1 MYKDKPPQ
9 TILDPLEEVITFI
22 LKEAHKVFAIWVL
35 VGLKGLKLY
44 ATMELFRANS
54 AQDNDLPLEEDRI
67 PSFTISNACHENV
80 CLVAD
85 DVEFCD
91 EDDIYRF
98 RQMQWEFCAPV
109 FHCMKENHDLNEAAI
124 LPFTEKHL
132 TSANE
137 GAFGEVLKYTIH
149 KCHIDTAGLIITDI
163 IAPNKMPRPRDVA
176 VKKIKLEAQNDPSIN
191 IAGWEKEVKA
201 LWKMRELRQKHIV
214 KFITAFRLGQDEH
227 YLILEWAD
235 GGNLRDLWDNFRQ
248 PLTATLVEDA
258 FEQLLGLSEALD
270 QVHNPRVRRAN
281 EHFRHGDLKPENIL
295 WFKDPTDERKIGTI
309 KIGDWGLAKQ
319 HQDFTQ
325 IRTKQTTTGFGTRRY
340 EPPEEETIENNNL
353 VVPDPHTVH
362 GKIVRKRSRLYDVWA
377 MGCIWLE
384 FLIWIMYGRDA
395 LMRFNRSF
403 KKGRTDIVCFYEI
416 DEKGVAKVHRVAE
429 QWMDHMGQDPV
440 CKVGVTALGNLLE
453 LIKERL
459 LVIKL
464 PDGFGS
470 TLNLPT
476 QHGAKNSLSAALP
489 PVMDG
494 PLLGSPSPSI
504 TVPQINVVEADPVKD
519 RVLPIAQESFTP
531 KPLTSTRGRRAR
543 SDDLFKHMST
553 IKENS
558 SDSYWLSGNPLPPPG
573 DATEDTGNGHGLPV
587 RLPSNPKTTNGGLSV
602 SQGDNL
608 ALTQVVNFSF
618 CAEL

>member
-1 MYKDKPPQ
+1 MYKDEPPR
-9 TILDPLEEVITFI
+9 TIPDPLEEVMTFI
-22 LKEAHKVFAIWVL
+22 LKEAQKVFAIWVL
-35 VGLKGLKLY
+35 VGIKGLKLY
-44 ATMELFRANS
+44 AIMELFRANN
-54 AQDNDLPLEEDRI
+54 ACDNDLPLKEDRI
-67 PSFTISNACHENV
+67 PSFTISKESNENV
-80 CLVAD
+80 CLIAGD
-85 DVEFCD
+85 DAFCD
-91 EDDIYRF
+91 EDDIYPFCRT
-98 RQMQWEFCAPV
+98 QWEFCAPV

-137 GAFGEVLKYTIH
+137 GAFGQVLKYTIH
-149 KCHIDTAGLIITDI
+149 KCHIDTTGL
-163 IAPNKMPRPRDVA
+163 MPHPHYVA
-176 VKKIKLEAQNDPSIN
+176 VKKIKLETQNDPSIN
-191 IAGWEKEVKA
+191 IAGWEKEVRA
-201 LWKMRELRQKHIV
+201 LWKMRELRQKNIV

-235 GGNLRDLWDNFRQ
+235 GGNLRNLWENLRQ
-248 PLTATLVEDA
+248 PLTAALVKDA

-295 WFKDPTDERKIGTI
+295 WFKDPNDERKIGTL

-362 GKIVRKRSRLYDVWA
+362 DKIVRKRSRLYDVWA

-403 KKGRTDIVCFYEI
+403 KKDRTDVVCFYEI
-416 DEKGVAKVHRVAE
+416 DDKGVAKVHRVAE
-429 QWMDHMGQDPV
+429 QWMEHMGQDPV
-440 CKVGVTALGNLLE
+440 CEVGKTALGNLLE
-453 LIKERL
+453 LIKEQL

-476 QHGAKNSLSAALP
+476 QQGANNSLLAALP
-489 PVMDG
+489 SVMDD
-494 PLLGSPSPSI
+494 PLPGSPPPSI

-519 RVLPIAQESFTP
+519 RVLPAAQERFTP
-531 KPLTSTRGRRAR
+531 KPPPSTRGRRAH
-543 SDDLFKHMST
+543 SDDLFKQMST
-553 IKENS
+553 IKDDS
-558 SDSYWLSGNPLPPPG
+558 SDSYWLSGTPLPPPG
-573 DATEDTGNGHGLPV
+573 DAAEDTGNGHGPPV
-587 RLPSNPKTTNGGLSV
+587 GLPSNPKTTNGALSV
-602 SQGDNL
+602 SQDENL
-608 ALTQVVNFSF
+608 ALTQMVNFSF
-618 CAEL
+618 CIEL